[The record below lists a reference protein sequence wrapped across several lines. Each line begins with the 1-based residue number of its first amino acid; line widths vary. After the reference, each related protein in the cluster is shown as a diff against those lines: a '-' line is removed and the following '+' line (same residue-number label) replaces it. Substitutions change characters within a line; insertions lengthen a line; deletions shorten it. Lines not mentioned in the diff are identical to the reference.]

1 MHNTWASLTKV
12 QQTLLVIFFFVVFLY
27 CFNQFA
33 SADTFYD
40 LRAGQLIW
48 QTGQIPHADVF
59 SFTAAGAEWIPHE
72 WLAQL
77 IFYGVQLAL
86 GFWGLMAF
94 VAALAA
100 VAYYLLFS
108 LAMRKGANFYVTLLV
123 LFVSG
128 AAGFA
133 FWIPRPQSIVYL
145 LCIALVYLLE
155 RYRTN
160 PRARYLYETVLLV
173 LLWANVNASVVLAIG
188 IIALFLV
195 AATAKE
201 RRWSPPVKYLL
212 CTLLASVGVAFMNP
226 SGYKIFTYG
235 LIILPSIKAFGVYE
249 WQPITAYWA
258 GWDTKAFVAAIIT
271 AALFLVWR
279 LGRKAPRDWVWIALV
294 VATAIA
300 PFIAARYLIF
310 WSLFVVPPL
319 AWIVSDAVR
328 DFLNKISPKLFV
340 AAAFMI
346 LAVLLIVRYVTFPG
360 NYVDDIALPVHA
372 ADFLAENGA
381 QGNVFNTYAQGGY
394 LLWRLWPQVKIA
406 MDGRSEVYLGAP
418 TEEYEAILHDTP
430 SATELISQKYNI
442 QYFIFPYDP
451 AFLAG
456 IRPLLSYLDKN
467 NWQLVWWDDGAVVFA
482 KDDQQNQT
490 LIANY
495 ALYDVG
501 PFIDP
506 STINATDTLFA
517 AKELQS
523 LIDRAPDSVVVANYI
538 SSFLASHPTAGLSR

>member
-1 MHNTWASLTKV
+1 MRNTWASLTKV
-12 QQTLLVIFFFVVFLY
+12 QRVLFVLFFFVVFLY

-77 IFYGVQLAL
+77 IFYGVQSAL

-123 LFVSG
+123 LFASA
-128 AAGFA
+128 AAGFS
-133 FWIPRPQSIVYL
+133 FWISRPQSIVFL
-145 LCIALVYLLE
+145 LCVALVYLLE
-155 RYRTN
+155 QYRAS
-160 PRARYLYETVLLV
+160 PRARYLYLAIFLV
-173 LLWANVNASVVLAIG
+173 LLWANVNASVMLAIG

-195 AATAKE
+195 AAVANE
-201 RRWSPPVKYLL
+201 RRWSSPVKYLL
-212 CTLLASVGVAFMNP
+212 CTLLASTGVAFANP

-235 LIILPSIKAFGVYE
+235 LIILPSIKAFGIYE

-258 GWDTKAFVAAIIT
+258 GWDTKVFVVAIIA

-279 LGRKAPRDWVWIALV
+279 LGKKTPRDWVWIALV
-294 VATAIA
+294 IATAIA

-319 AWIVSDAVR
+319 AWVVSDAAR
-328 DFLNKISPKLFV
+328 GFLNRISPKVFV
-340 AAAFMI
+340 VAAFMI
-346 LAVLLIVRYVTFPG
+346 LAVLLIVRYATFPG
-360 NYVDDIALPVHA
+360 NYVDDVALPVHA

-381 QGNVFNTYAQGGY
+381 QGNAFNAYAQGGY
-394 LLWRLWPQVKIA
+394 LLWRLWPRVKIA

-418 TEEYEAILHDTP
+418 TEEYYAILHDAP
-430 SATELISQKYNI
+430 SVTALISQKYNI

-456 IRPLLSYLDKN
+456 IHPLLSYLEKN
-467 NWQLVWWDDGAVVFA
+467 NWRLVWWDDGAVVFA
-482 KDDQQNQT
+482 KDDQQNQA

-506 STINATDTLFA
+506 SAINATDTLFA

-523 LIDRAPDSVVVANYI
+523 LIDRAPDSVTIANYI